1 MRSVPAS
8 ASWTQTIKIE
18 QAIRLTSAS
27 AQARSSRRSD
37 TLGPGEDHL
46 LICCGS
52 ESNNSYVAHHPPK
65 WMGDVRDPPVLRV
78 LVLDRPVASQD
89 DLVRDL
95 ADYYRAF
102 GLEEL

>member
-1 MRSVPAS
+1 
-8 ASWTQTIKIE
+8 
-18 QAIRLTSAS
+18 
-27 AQARSSRRSD
+27 
-37 TLGPGEDHL
+37 
-46 LICCGS
+46 
-52 ESNNSYVAHHPPK
+52 
-65 WMGDVRDPPVLRV
+65 MGDVRDPPVLRV